1 MFVFLP
7 LLTFPDS
14 VPPVVKTSIFFGIW
28 IVFWM
33 PVAIPLSKYIGWHF
47 LSPPTPEQKIP
58 LLVSLYLVAIPLVWG
73 IIQIEQHPFLHYG
86 VVGDVALLISLLL
99 GLGIS
104 LASLILAFALQWFRG
119 WIRWQRFP
127 SSNVL
132 LSTGILALWVS
143 ATEELVFRGIL
154 LNWWQQDGGI
164 WLAAIATSTIFA
176 LLHGVW
182 ERRQVLPQLP
192 GLWLLGMVLVLARI
206 ADGGLLGLAWGLHA
220 GWVWG
225 IAALH
230 TGEAIAYTGRVPSW
244 VTGISQQPLAGLVG
258 IALLAVVGI
267 GLYGTIAPES
277 LGHIF

>member
-1 MFVFLP
+1 MFFFLCV
-7 LLTFPDS
+7 LTFPDS
-14 VPPVVKTSIFFGIW
+14 LPAAVKTPIFFGIW

-33 PVAIPLSKYIGWHF
+33 PVVIPLKKYLGWHF

-58 LLVSLYLVAIPLVWG
+58 LLASLYLVAIPVVWG
-73 IIQIEQHPFLHYG
+73 TIQIEQHPFSHYG
-86 VVGDVALLISLLL
+86 VRGDVALFMSLLL
-99 GLGIS
+99 GLAIS
-104 LASLILAFALQWFRG
+104 LVSLMLAFAGQWVGG
-119 WIRWQRFP
+119 WIRWLGFP
-127 SSNVL
+127 GVNVW

-143 ATEELVFRGIL
+143 ATEEFIFRGIL

-192 GLWLLGMVLVLARI
+192 GLWLLGIVLVLARI
-206 ADGGLLGLAWGLHA
+206 ADGGSLGLAWGLHA

-230 TGEAIAYTGRVPSW
+230 SSEAIAYTGKVPSW

-258 IALLAVVGI
+258 IVLLIAVGI
-267 GLYGTIAPES
+267 GLYGVAFPEPAS
-277 LGHIF
+277 NIF